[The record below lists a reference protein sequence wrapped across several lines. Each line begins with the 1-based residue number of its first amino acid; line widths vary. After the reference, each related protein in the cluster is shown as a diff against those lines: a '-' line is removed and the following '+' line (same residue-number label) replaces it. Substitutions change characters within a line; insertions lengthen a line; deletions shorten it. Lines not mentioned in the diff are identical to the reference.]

1 MKFTCMTI
9 SHKRQGGQTMEKE
22 LELNVEEMSIHKDAG
37 AMLLKAKMDGVAT
50 VWDRLQQQ
58 TPHCK
63 FCEQGLSCRNC
74 AMGPCRISSKS
85 GGEKYRLGVCG
96 ADADVI
102 VARNFGRMVAAGA
115 AAHSDHGR
123 DLVETLHAI
132 ATGKTSDYKIRDPA
146 KLQRIAE
153 EIGIA
158 TDKKETNKIAEEV
171 SEAFLNEFGII
182 KGELA
187 FINRAPERRREL
199 WKKIGVT
206 PRSIDREI
214 VEMMHRTHMGVDN
227 EAVSLLLHS
236 LRISLSDGW
245 GGSMI
250 ATELSDIIFGT
261 PKPCESVANLAVLKE
276 DQVNIL
282 VHGHNP
288 IVSEMIL
295 AAVEDPEL
303 LELAKAKGA
312 TGINLAGLCCT
323 GNELLMRQGVPMAGN
338 HLMTELALVTG
349 AVEIVIVD
357 YQCIMPGIVQAA
369 DCYHTK
375 IISTSPK
382 AHFAGAEHIEFN
394 IHNAKE
400 KARDLVKMAIDLY
413 EQRNPDRVEIPGEP
427 VPQMSGFS
435 NEALLT
441 ALGGSLDPL
450 IDAIKSGAIRG
461 AVGIVGCNNP
471 KIKHDHGHT
480 VLARELIK
488 RDILVLDTGC
498 ASVALAKNGL
508 KTVEAADLAGEK
520 LVGVCK
526 ALGIPPVLHVGS
538 CVDNSRIIHLCGLL
552 AKALGVDISAL
563 PVAAAA
569 PEWYS
574 EKAVSIGLYAVAS
587 GIFTVLG
594 PTPPITGSAT
604 VTNMALSG
612 LEEVV
617 GATFAVEPD
626 PAKAAVLID
635 KRISGKRTALGLT
648 P

>member
-1 MKFTCMTI
+1 MTRKI
-9 SHKRQGGQTMEKE
+9 DIQELTICSDGQTMLK
-22 LELNVEEMSIHKDAG
+22 
-37 AMLLKAKMDGVAT
+37 KAKAEGVTT
-50 VWDRLQQQ
+50 VWDRYEGQA
-58 TPHCK
+58 PHCN
-63 FCEQGLSCRNC
+63 FCIEGLSCRNC
-74 AMGPCRISSKS
+74 AMGPCRISHDPES
-85 GGEKYRLGVCG
+85 EKHKRGVCG

-102 VARNFGRMVAAGA
+102 VARNFGRSVAAGA
-115 AAHSDHGR
+115 ASHSDHGR

-132 ATGKTSDYKIRDPA
+132 GTGKTTDYKIRDEA
-146 KLQRIAE
+146 KLRRIAE
-153 EIGIA
+153 EIGVACDGKGVNEIA
-158 TDKKETNKIAEEV
+158 TEV
-171 SEAFLNEFGII
+171 SETLLDEFGIV
-182 KGELA
+182 KGKLA
-187 FINRAPERRREL
+187 FISRAPEQRRQL
-199 WKKIGVT
+199 WEKLGVL
-206 PRSIDREI
+206 PRGIDREI

-227 EAVSLLLHS
+227 EAVSLLLHG

-261 PKPCESVANLAVLKE
+261 PTPRESMANLAVLKK

-295 AAVEDPEL
+295 AAVEDPEMVA
-303 LELAKAKGA
+303 LAKAKGA

-323 GNELLMRQGVPMAGN
+323 GNELLMRRGIPMAGN

-349 AVEIVIVD
+349 AVELVIVD
-357 YQCIMPGIVQAA
+357 YQCIMPGIVQVA

-375 IISTSPK
+375 IVTTSPK
-382 AHFAGAEHIEFN
+382 AHFAGAEHVEFN
-394 IHNAKE
+394 VSNAKE
-400 KARDLVKMAIDLY
+400 KARELVKKAIELY
-413 EQRNPDRVEIPGEP
+413 GQRDPNRVEIPGEP
-427 VPQMSGFS
+427 VPQMTGFS
-435 NEALLT
+435 NEALLS
-441 ALGGSLDPL
+441 ALGGTLDPL
-450 IDAIKSGAIRG
+450 IEAIKSGAIRG
-461 AVGIVGCNNP
+461 AVGVVGCNNP
-471 KIKHDHGHT
+471 KVKHDQGHT
-480 VLARELIK
+480 GLARELIK

-508 KTVEAADLAGEK
+508 KTPEAASLAGDG
-520 LVGVCK
+520 LAGVCRS
-526 ALGIPPVLHVGS
+526 LGIPPVLHVGS

-574 EKAVSIGLYAVAS
+574 EKAISIGLYAVGS

-594 PTPPITGSAT
+594 PTPAITGSKT
-604 VTNMALSG
+604 VTDMALSG
-612 LEEVV
+612 LEKVV

-626 PAKAAVLID
+626 PIKAAILID
-635 KRISGKRTALGLT
+635 ARISAKRAALGLT

>member
-1 MKFTCMTI
+1 MLEKKNIDDFTIC
-9 SHKRQGGQTMEKE
+9 SDGQKMLEK
-22 LELNVEEMSIHKDAG
+22 AR
-37 AMLLKAKMDGVAT
+37 ADGVST
-50 VWDRLQQQ
+50 VWDRYEGQD
-58 TPHCK
+58 PHCN
-63 FCEQGLSCRNC
+63 FCVQGLSCRNC
-74 AMGPCRISSKS
+74 AMGPCRISNTPEGHKH
-85 GGEKYRLGVCG
+85 RLGVCG
-96 ADADVI
+96 ANADVI
-102 VARNFGRMVAAGA
+102 VARNFGRSVAAGA

-132 ATGKTSDYKIRDPA
+132 ATGKTQDYTIRDPE
-146 KLQRIAE
+146 KLQRLAE
-153 EIGIA
+153 EIGIPVA
-158 TDKKETNKIAEEV
+158 NRGINEVAGEV
-171 SEAFLNEFGII
+171 SKAFFDEFGIT

-187 FINRAPERRREL
+187 FINRAPEQRRTL
-199 WKKIGVT
+199 WDKLGVT
-206 PRSIDREI
+206 PRGIDREI

-227 EAVSLLLHS
+227 EAVSLLLQAM
-236 LRISLSDGW
+236 RIALSDGW

-261 PKPCESVANLAVLKE
+261 PEPHASFANLAVLKK

-288 IVSEMIL
+288 IVSEMIM
-295 AAVEDPEL
+295 AAAEDPEL
-303 LELAKAKGA
+303 LALAKEKGA
-312 TGINLAGLCCT
+312 AGINLAGLCCT

-349 AVEIVIVD
+349 AVEMVIVD
-357 YQCIMPGIVQAA
+357 YQCIMPGIVQVA

-375 IISTSPK
+375 IVTTSPK
-382 AHFAGAEHIEFN
+382 AHFAGAEHVEFN
-394 IHNAKE
+394 VGNAKE
-400 KARDLVKMAIDLY
+400 NAKKLVRMAVENYGKRDAG
-413 EQRNPDRVEIPGEP
+413 RVEIPGTP
-427 VPQMSGFS
+427 VAQTSGFS
-435 NEALLT
+435 NETLLK
-441 ALGGSLDPL
+441 AMGGSLDPL
-450 IDAIKSGAIRG
+450 IEAIKSGSIRG

-480 VLARELIK
+480 TLARELIK

-508 KTVEAADLAGEK
+508 KTPEAAQWAGSGLAG
-520 LVGVCK
+520 VCR

-552 AKALGVDISAL
+552 AKALNVDISAL

-574 EKAVSIGLYAVAS
+574 EKALSIGLYAVGS
-587 GIFTVLG
+587 GIFTVIG
-594 PTPPITGSAT
+594 PTPAITGSET

-612 LEEVV
+612 LEQVV
-617 GATFAVEPD
+617 GASFAVEPD

-635 KRISGKRTALGLT
+635 ERIRIKRTALGL
-648 P
+648 PA

>member
-1 MKFTCMTI
+1 ML
-9 SHKRQGGQTMEKE
+9 MEKE
-22 LELNVEEMSIHKDAG
+22 AEELTVCSDGQKMLE
-37 AMLLKAKMDGVAT
+37 KAKADGVTT
-50 VWDRLQQQ
+50 VWERYENQS
-58 TPHCK
+58 PHCNY
-63 FCEQGLSCRNC
+63 CEQGLSCRNC
-74 AMGPCRISSKS
+74 AMGPCRINIKS
-85 GGEKYRLGVCG
+85 DREKYKLGVCG

-115 AAHSDHGR
+115 ASHSDHGR

-132 ATGKTSDYKIRDPA
+132 ATGKTTDYKIRDEE
-146 KLQRIAE
+146 KLRRIAE
-153 EIGIA
+153 EVGIA
-158 TDKKETNKIAEEV
+158 CDGKGVNEIAKEL
-171 SEAFLNEFGII
+171 SETFLDEFGIV

-187 FINRAPERRREL
+187 FVARAPEQRREL

-206 PRSIDREI
+206 PRGIDREV

-227 EAVSLLLHS
+227 EAVSLLLHA

-261 PKPCESVANLAVLKE
+261 PQPCESVVNLAVLKK

-303 LELAKAKGA
+303 LELAKTKGA
-312 TGINLAGLCCT
+312 QGINLAGLCCT
-323 GNELLMRQGVPMAGN
+323 GNELLMRQGIPMAGN
-338 HLMTELALVTG
+338 HLMTELAIVTG

-357 YQCIMPGIVQAA
+357 YQCIMPGLIQAA

-375 IISTSPK
+375 VITTSPK

-394 IHNAKE
+394 VHNAKE
-400 KARDLVKMAIDLY
+400 KARDLVKMAIEKY
-413 EQRNPDRVEIPGEP
+413 GQRDPNRVAIPGETEL
-427 VPQMSGFS
+427 QMSGFS
-435 NEALLT
+435 NEAILA

-450 IDAIKSGAIRG
+450 LDAIKSGAVRG

-471 KIKHDHGHT
+471 KIKHDYGHT

-508 KTVEAADLAGEK
+508 KTPAAADLAGDG
-520 LVGVCK
+520 LRGVCK
-526 ALGIPPVLHVGS
+526 SLGIPPVLHVGS

-574 EKAVSIGLYAVAS
+574 EKAVSIGLYAVGS

-594 PTPPITGSAT
+594 PTPPITGSET
-604 VTNMALSG
+604 VTNLALSG

-617 GATFAVEPD
+617 GATFAVEAD
-626 PAKAAVLID
+626 PMKAAALID
-635 KRISGKRTALGLT
+635 ERIRQKRTALGLSA
-648 P
+648 

>member
-1 MKFTCMTI
+1 MSTKKDIRELTI
-9 SHKRQGGQTMEKE
+9 CSDGQKM
-22 LELNVEEMSIHKDAG
+22 LE
-37 AMLLKAKMDGVAT
+37 KAKADGVTT
-50 VWDRLQQQ
+50 VWDRYENQY
-58 TPHCK
+58 PHCT

-74 AMGPCRISSKS
+74 AMGPCRISNKS
-85 GGEKYRLGVCG
+85 TSEKHKLGVCG
-96 ADADVI
+96 ADAHVI

-132 ATGKTSDYKIRDPA
+132 ATGKTTDYKIRDEE
-146 KLQRIAE
+146 KLRRIAD
-153 EIGIA
+153 EIGVPQEG
-158 TDKKETNKIAEEV
+158 KETNEVAKEV
-171 SEAFLNEFGII
+171 SEAFFNEFGII

-187 FINRAPERRREL
+187 FINRAPEQRREL
-199 WKKIGVT
+199 WEKIGVT
-206 PRSIDREI
+206 PRGIDREV

-227 EAVSLLLHS
+227 EAVSLLLHA

-261 PKPCESVANLAVLKE
+261 PKPCTSVVNLAVLKE
-276 DQVNIL
+276 DHVNIL

-303 LELAKAKGA
+303 LELAKTKGA
-312 TGINLAGLCCT
+312 EGINLAGLCCT
-323 GNELLMRQGVPMAGN
+323 GNELLMRQGIPMAGN
-338 HLMTELALVTG
+338 HLMTELAIVTG

-357 YQCIMPGIVQAA
+357 YQCIMPGIIQVA

-375 IISTSPK
+375 IITTSPK

-394 IHNAKE
+394 LQNAKE
-400 KARDLVKMAIDLY
+400 KAKDLVKMAIEKY
-413 EQRNPDRVEIPGEP
+413 GQRDPNRVEIPGET

-435 NEALLT
+435 NEAILE

-461 AVGIVGCNNP
+461 VVGIVGCNNP
-471 KIKHDHGHT
+471 KIKHDYGHT

-498 ASVALAKNGL
+498 ASVALAKDGLKMPEAANLAGNGL
-508 KTVEAADLAGEK
+508 A
-520 LVGVCK
+520 GVCRS
-526 ALGIPPVLHVGS
+526 LGIPPVLHVGS
-538 CVDNSRIIHLCGLL
+538 CVDNSRILHLCGLL

-594 PTPPITGSAT
+594 PMPPITGSEI

-635 KRISGKRTALGLT
+635 KRIRDKRTALGLT

>member
-1 MKFTCMTI
+1 MSAEKDIQELTI
-9 SHKRQGGQTMEKE
+9 CSDGQK
-22 LELNVEEMSIHKDAG
+22 
-37 AMLLKAKMDGVAT
+37 MLQKAKAENVAT
-50 VWDRLQQQ
+50 VWDRYENQS
-58 TPHCK
+58 PHCN

-74 AMGPCRISSKS
+74 AMGPCRINNKS
-85 GGEKYRLGVCG
+85 EREKYKLGVCG

-115 AAHSDHGR
+115 ASHSDHGR

-132 ATGKTSDYKIRDPA
+132 ATGKTTDYTIRDEE
-146 KLQRIAE
+146 KLRRIAE
-153 EIGIA
+153 EAGIA
-158 TDKKETNKIAEEV
+158 CDGKGINEIAREL
-171 SEAFLNEFGII
+171 SEAFFDEFGIT

-187 FINRAPERRREL
+187 FVSRAPEQRREL

-206 PRSIDREI
+206 PRGIDREV

-227 EAVSLLLHS
+227 EPISLLLHA

-261 PKPCESVANLAVLKE
+261 PQPRESVVNMAVLKK

-303 LELAKAKGA
+303 MELAKAKGA
-312 TGINLAGLCCT
+312 QGINLAGLCCT

-338 HLMTELALVTG
+338 HLMTELVIITG
-349 AVEIVIVD
+349 AVEMVIVD
-357 YQCIMPGIVQAA
+357 YQCIMPGLIQVA

-375 IISTSPK
+375 IVTTSPK
-382 AHFAGAEHIEFN
+382 AHFTGAEHIEFN
-394 IHNAKE
+394 VHNAKE
-400 KARDLVKMAIDLY
+400 KAKDLVKMAIDKY
-413 EQRNPDRVEIPGEP
+413 SQRDPNRVDIPGDA
-427 VPQMSGFS
+427 VPQMTGFS
-435 NEALLT
+435 NEAILK

-450 IDAIKSGAIRG
+450 LDAIKSGAVRG

-471 KIKHDHGHT
+471 KIKHDYGHT

-488 RDILVLDTGC
+488 RNILVLDTGC
-498 ASVALAKNGL
+498 ASVALAKDGL
-508 KTVEAADLAGEK
+508 KTLAAADLAGEGLK
-520 LVGVCK
+520 GVCK

-574 EKAVSIGLYAVAS
+574 EKAVSIGLYAVGS
-587 GIFTVLG
+587 GIYTVLG
-594 PTPPITGSAT
+594 PTPPITGSKT
-604 VTNMALSG
+604 VTDTALTG
-612 LEEVV
+612 LEQVV

-626 PAKAAVLID
+626 PVKAAELID
-635 KRISGKRTALGLT
+635 KRISEKRTALGLSA
-648 P
+648 

>member
-1 MKFTCMTI
+1 
-9 SHKRQGGQTMEKE
+9 
-22 LELNVEEMSIHKDAG
+22 
-37 AMLLKAKMDGVAT
+37 
-50 VWDRLQQQ
+50 
-58 TPHCK
+58 
-63 FCEQGLSCRNC
+63 
-74 AMGPCRISSKS
+74 
-85 GGEKYRLGVCG
+85 
-96 ADADVI
+96 
-102 VARNFGRMVAAGA
+102 
-115 AAHSDHGR
+115 
-123 DLVETLHAI
+123 
-132 ATGKTSDYKIRDPA
+132 
-146 KLQRIAE
+146 
-153 EIGIA
+153 
-158 TDKKETNKIAEEV
+158 
-171 SEAFLNEFGII
+171 
-182 KGELA
+182 
-187 FINRAPERRREL
+187 
-199 WKKIGVT
+199 
-206 PRSIDREI
+206 
-214 VEMMHRTHMGVDN
+214 MMHRTHMGVDN
-227 EAVSLLLHS
+227 EAVSLLLHA

-261 PKPCESVANLAVLKE
+261 PKPCTSVVNLAVLKE
-276 DQVNIL
+276 DHVNIL

-303 LELAKAKGA
+303 LELAKTKGA
-312 TGINLAGLCCT
+312 EGINLAGLCCT
-323 GNELLMRQGVPMAGN
+323 GNELLMRQGIPMAGN
-338 HLMTELALVTG
+338 HLMTELAIVTG

-357 YQCIMPGIVQAA
+357 YQCIMPGIIQVA

-375 IISTSPK
+375 IITTSPK

-394 IHNAKE
+394 LQNARE
-400 KARDLVKMAIDLY
+400 KAKDLVKMAIEKY
-413 EQRNPDRVEIPGEP
+413 GQRDPNRVEIPGET

-435 NEALLT
+435 NEAILT

-450 IDAIKSGAIRG
+450 IDVIKSGAIRG
-461 AVGIVGCNNP
+461 VVGIVGCNNP
-471 KIKHDHGHT
+471 KIKHDYGHT

-498 ASVALAKNGL
+498 ASVALAS
-508 KTVEAADLAGEK
+508 
-520 LVGVCK
+520 
-526 ALGIPPVLHVGS
+526 LGIPPVLHVGS
-538 CVDNSRIIHLCGLL
+538 CVDNSRILHLCGLL
-552 AKALGVDISAL
+552 AKELGVDISAL

-594 PTPPITGSAT
+594 PMPPITGSEI

-635 KRISGKRTALGLT
+635 KRIRDKRTALGLT

>member
-1 MKFTCMTI
+1 MMEQKDVQELTI
-9 SHKRQGGQTMEKE
+9 CSDGQKMLEK
-22 LELNVEEMSIHKDAG
+22 AR
-37 AMLLKAKMDGVAT
+37 ADGVVT
-50 VWDRLQQQ
+50 VFDRYAWQD
-58 TPHCK
+58 PHCG
-63 FCEQGLSCRNC
+63 FCVQGLSCRNC
-74 AMGPCRISSKS
+74 NMGPCRISLN
-85 GGEKYRLGVCG
+85 EKDKKHVRGVCG
-96 ADADVI
+96 ADAGVI
-102 VARNFGRMVAAGA
+102 VARNFGRAVAAGA
-115 AAHSDHGR
+115 ASHSDHGR

-132 ATGKTSDYKIRDPA
+132 GTGKTTDYKIRDEV
-146 KLQRIAE
+146 KLRKIAE
-153 EIGIA
+153 EIGIVC
-158 TDKKETNKIAEEV
+158 DNKETGQIATEV
-171 SEAFLNEFGII
+171 AEAFFSEFGIT

-187 FINRAPERRREL
+187 FISRAPEKRREL
-199 WKKIGVT
+199 WKKLGVL
-206 PRSIDREI
+206 PRGIDREI

-227 EAVSLLLHS
+227 EAVSLLLHA

-261 PKPCESVANLAVLKE
+261 PTPRESSANLGVLKK

-303 LELAKAKGA
+303 LELAKSKGA

-323 GNELLMRQGVPMAGN
+323 GNELLMRQGIPMAGN

-349 AVEIVIVD
+349 AVEMVIVD
-357 YQCIMPGIVQAA
+357 YQCIMPGIVQVA

-375 IISTSPK
+375 IITTSPK
-382 AHFAGAEHIEFN
+382 AHFAGAEHVEFN
-394 IHNAKE
+394 IQNARSR
-400 KARDLVKMAIDLY
+400 ARELVKKAIELY
-413 EQRNPDRVEIPGEP
+413 EQRDPNRVEIPGEP

-435 NEALLT
+435 NEALLA
-441 ALGGSLDPL
+441 ALGGTLDPL
-450 IDAIKSGAIRG
+450 IEAIKSGAIRG

-488 RDILVLDTGC
+488 RNILVLDTGC

-508 KTVEAADLAGEK
+508 KTPAAADLAGDGLK
-520 LVGVCK
+520 GVCK
-526 ALGIPPVLHVGS
+526 SLGIPPVLHVGS

-552 AKALGVDISAL
+552 AKTLGVDIADL

-574 EKAVSIGLYAVAS
+574 EKAISIGLYAVGS

-594 PTPPITGSAT
+594 PTPAITGSKT
-604 VTNMALSG
+604 VTDMALSG
-612 LEEVV
+612 LEQVV

-626 PAKAAVLID
+626 PVKAADLID
-635 KRISGKRTALGLT
+635 RRISEKRTALGLT

>member
-1 MKFTCMTI
+1 ML
-9 SHKRQGGQTMEKE
+9 MEKE
-22 LELNVEEMSIHKDAG
+22 AEELTICSDGQKMLE
-37 AMLLKAKMDGVAT
+37 KAKADGVTT
-50 VWDRLQQQ
+50 VWERYENQS
-58 TPHCK
+58 PHCNY
-63 FCEQGLSCRNC
+63 CEQGLSCRNC
-74 AMGPCRISSKS
+74 AMGPCRINIKS
-85 GGEKYRLGVCG
+85 DREKYKLGVCG

-115 AAHSDHGR
+115 ASHSDHGR

-132 ATGKTSDYKIRDPA
+132 ATGKTTDYKIKDEE
-146 KLQRIAE
+146 KLRL
-153 EIGIA
+153 
-158 TDKKETNKIAEEV
+158 IAEEV
-171 SEAFLNEFGII
+171 GITCDGKGVNEIAKELSETFLDEFGII
-182 KGELA
+182 KGKLA
-187 FINRAPERRREL
+187 FIARAPEQRRKL
-199 WKKIGVT
+199 WEKIGVT
-206 PRSIDREI
+206 PRGIDREV

-227 EAVSLLLHS
+227 EAVSLLLHA

-261 PKPCESVANLAVLKE
+261 PQPCESVVNLAVLKK

-303 LELAKAKGA
+303 LELAKTKGA
-312 TGINLAGLCCT
+312 QGINLAGLCCT
-323 GNELLMRQGVPMAGN
+323 GNELLMRQGIPMAGN
-338 HLMTELALVTG
+338 HLMTELAIVTG

-357 YQCIMPGIVQAA
+357 YQCIMPGLIQAA

-375 IISTSPK
+375 VITTSPK

-394 IHNAKE
+394 VHNAKE
-400 KARDLVKMAIDLY
+400 KARDLVKMAIDKY
-413 EQRNPDRVEIPGEP
+413 GQRDPNRIEIPGETEF
-427 VPQMSGFS
+427 QMSGFS
-435 NEALLT
+435 NEAILA

-450 IDAIKSGAIRG
+450 LDAIKSGAVRG

-471 KIKHDHGHT
+471 KIKHDYGHT

-508 KTVEAADLAGEK
+508 KTPAAADLAGDG
-520 LVGVCK
+520 LRGVCK
-526 ALGIPPVLHVGS
+526 SLGIPPVLHVGS

-574 EKAVSIGLYAVAS
+574 EKAVSIGLYAVGS

-594 PTPPITGSAT
+594 PTPPITGSET
-604 VTNMALSG
+604 VTNLALSG

-617 GATFAVEPD
+617 GATFAVEAD
-626 PAKAAVLID
+626 PMKAAALID
-635 KRISGKRTALGLT
+635 ERIRQKRTSLGLSA
-648 P
+648 

>member
-1 MKFTCMTI
+1 ML
-9 SHKRQGGQTMEKE
+9 MEKDTDE
-22 LELNVEEMSIHKDAG
+22 LTVCSDGQK
-37 AMLLKAKMDGVAT
+37 MLQKAKADGVTT
-50 VWDRLQQQ
+50 VWDRYENQS
-58 TPHCK
+58 PHCK

-74 AMGPCRISSKS
+74 AMGPCRISNKS
-85 GGEKYRLGVCG
+85 ESEKYKLGVCG
-96 ADADVI
+96 ADANVI

-115 AAHSDHGR
+115 ASHSDHGR

-132 ATGKTSDYKIRDPA
+132 ATGKTTDYKIRDEE
-146 KLQRIAE
+146 KLRRIAN
-153 EIGIA
+153 EIGISLEG
-158 TDKKETNKIAEEV
+158 KGTNEIAREV
-171 SEAFLNEFGII
+171 SEAFFSEFGIT
-182 KGELA
+182 KGELS
-187 FINRAPERRREL
+187 FINRAPEQRREL

-206 PRSIDREI
+206 PRGIDREI

-227 EAVSLLLHS
+227 EAVSLLLHA
-236 LRISLSDGW
+236 LRIALSDGW

-261 PKPCESVANLAVLKE
+261 PKPCTSVTNLAVLKE
-276 DQVNIL
+276 DHVNIL

-295 AAVEDPEL
+295 AAVEEPEL
-303 LELAKAKGA
+303 LKLAKTKGA
-312 TGINLAGLCCT
+312 KGINLAGLCCT
-323 GNELLMRQGVPMAGN
+323 GNELLMRQGIPMAGN
-338 HLMTELALVTG
+338 HLMTELAVVTG
-349 AVEIVIVD
+349 AVELVIVD
-357 YQCIMPGIVQAA
+357 YQCIMPGIIQVA

-375 IISTSPK
+375 IITTSPK

-394 IHNAKE
+394 VHNAKE
-400 KARDLVKMAIDLY
+400 NARGLVKIAIEKY
-413 EQRNPDRVEIPGEP
+413 GQRDTNRVEIPGET

-435 NEALLT
+435 NEAILA

-450 IDAIKSGAIRG
+450 IDAIKSGAVRG

-471 KIKHDHGHT
+471 RIKHDYGHT

-508 KTVEAADLAGEK
+508 KTPAAADLAGNGLK
-520 LVGVCK
+520 GVCK
-526 ALGIPPVLHVGS
+526 SLGIPPVLHVGS

-574 EKAVSIGLYAVAS
+574 EKAVSIGLYAVGS

-594 PTPPITGSAT
+594 PTPPITGSET

-617 GATFAVEPD
+617 GAAFAVEAD
-626 PAKAAVLID
+626 PAKAASLID
-635 KRISGKRTALGLT
+635 ERIRQKRTALGLSA
-648 P
+648 

>member
-1 MKFTCMTI
+1 ML
-9 SHKRQGGQTMEKE
+9 MEKE
-22 LELNVEEMSIHKDAG
+22 AEELTVCSDGQKMLE
-37 AMLLKAKMDGVAT
+37 KAKADGVST
-50 VWDRLQQQ
+50 VWERYENQS
-58 TPHCK
+58 PHCNY
-63 FCEQGLSCRNC
+63 CEQGLSCRNC
-74 AMGPCRISSKS
+74 AMGPCRINIKS
-85 GGEKYRLGVCG
+85 DREKYKLGVCG

-115 AAHSDHGR
+115 ASHSDHGR

-132 ATGKTSDYKIRDPA
+132 ATGKTTDYKIRDEE
-146 KLQRIAE
+146 KLRRIAE
-153 EIGIA
+153 EVGIA
-158 TDKKETNKIAEEV
+158 CDGKGVNEIAKEL
-171 SEAFLNEFGII
+171 SETFLDEFGII

-187 FINRAPERRREL
+187 FIARAPEQRREL
-199 WKKIGVT
+199 WEKIGVT
-206 PRSIDREI
+206 PRGIDREV

-261 PKPCESVANLAVLKE
+261 PQPCESEVNLAVLKK

-295 AAVEDPEL
+295 AAAEDPEL
-303 LELAKAKGA
+303 LELAKTKRAQ
-312 TGINLAGLCCT
+312 GINLAGLCCT
-323 GNELLMRQGVPMAGN
+323 GNELLMRQGIPMAGN
-338 HLMTELALVTG
+338 HLMTELAIVTG

-357 YQCIMPGIVQAA
+357 YQCIMPGLIQAA

-375 IISTSPK
+375 VITTSPK

-394 IHNAKE
+394 VHNAKE
-400 KARDLVKMAIDLY
+400 KARDLVKMAIDKY
-413 EQRNPDRVEIPGEP
+413 GQRDPNRIEIPSETEL
-427 VPQMSGFS
+427 QMSGFS
-435 NEALLT
+435 NEAILA

-450 IDAIKSGAIRG
+450 LDAIKSGAVRG

-471 KIKHDHGHT
+471 KIKHDYGHT

-508 KTVEAADLAGEK
+508 KTPAAADLAGDG
-520 LVGVCK
+520 LRGVCK
-526 ALGIPPVLHVGS
+526 SLGIPPVLHVGS

-574 EKAVSIGLYAVAS
+574 EKAVSIGLYAVGS

-594 PTPPITGSAT
+594 PTPPITGSET
-604 VTNMALSG
+604 VTNLALSG

-617 GATFAVEPD
+617 GATFAVEAD
-626 PAKAAVLID
+626 PMKAAALID
-635 KRISGKRTALGLT
+635 ERIRQKRTALGLSA
-648 P
+648 

>member
-1 MKFTCMTI
+1 MPEKKDVQELTI
-9 SHKRQGGQTMEKE
+9 CSDGQK
-22 LELNVEEMSIHKDAG
+22 
-37 AMLLKAKMDGVAT
+37 MLKKAKADGVTT
-50 VWDRLQQQ
+50 VWDRYEGQV
-58 TPHCK
+58 PHCN

-74 AMGPCRISSKS
+74 AMGPCRISNKP
-85 GGEKYRLGVCG
+85 GKEKYKLGVCG

-115 AAHSDHGR
+115 ASHSDHGR

-132 ATGKTSDYKIRDPA
+132 ATGKTTDYQIRDVE
-146 KLQRIAE
+146 KLRRIAG

-158 TDKKETNKIAEEV
+158 HEGKEIEEVAREV
-171 SEAFLNEFGII
+171 SEAFFNEFGIV
-182 KGELA
+182 KGALA
-187 FINRAPERRREL
+187 FIDRAPQQRREL
-199 WKKIGVT
+199 WKNLGVT
-206 PRSIDREI
+206 PRGIDREI

-227 EAVSLLLHS
+227 EAVSLLLHA

-261 PKPCESVANLAVLKE
+261 PQPCESLANLAVLKE

-303 LELAKAKGA
+303 IELAKTKGA
-312 TGINLAGLCCT
+312 AGVNLAGLCCT
-323 GNELLMRQGVPMAGN
+323 GNELLMRQGIPMAGN
-338 HLMTELALVTG
+338 HLMTELTLVTG
-349 AVEIVIVD
+349 AVEMVIVD
-357 YQCIMPGIVQAA
+357 YQCIMPGIVQVA

-375 IISTSPK
+375 IITTSPK
-382 AHFAGAEHIEFN
+382 AHFAGAEHVEFN
-394 IHNAKE
+394 VLNAKE
-400 KARDLVKMAIDLY
+400 KGRELVKKAIDTY
-413 EQRNPDRVEIPGEP
+413 AQRDPNRVEIPGEP

-435 NEALLT
+435 NEAIL
-441 ALGGSLDPL
+441 AVLGGSLDPL
-450 IDAIKSGAIRG
+450 LESIKSGAIRG

-508 KTVEAADLAGEK
+508 KTPAAADLAGEG
-520 LVGVCK
+520 LAGVCK

-538 CVDNSRIIHLCGLL
+538 CVDNSRIIQLCGLL

-587 GIFTVLG
+587 GIYTVLG

-604 VTNMALSG
+604 VTNLALSG

-617 GATFAVEPD
+617 GATFAVEAD
-626 PAKAAVLID
+626 PAKAAILID
-635 KRISGKRTALGLT
+635 KRISDKRTALGLT

>member
-1 MKFTCMTI
+1 MATGKDIHELTI
-9 SHKRQGGQTMEKE
+9 CSDGQKM
-22 LELNVEEMSIHKDAG
+22 LE
-37 AMLLKAKMDGVAT
+37 KAKRDGVTT
-50 VWDRLQQQ
+50 VWDRYENQF
-58 TPHCK
+58 PHCN

-74 AMGPCRISSKS
+74 AMGPCRISNNPDS
-85 GGEKYRLGVCG
+85 EKHKLGVCG
-96 ADADVI
+96 ANADVI
-102 VARNFGRMVAAGA
+102 VARNFGRAVAAGA

-132 ATGKTSDYKIRDPA
+132 ATGKTTDYEIRDPE
-146 KLQRIAE
+146 KLRRIAE

-158 TDKKETNKIAEEV
+158 TEGKEIKEVAEQV
-171 SEAFLNEFGII
+171 SDAFFNEFGII

-187 FINRAPERRREL
+187 FINRAPEQRRQL
-199 WKKIGVT
+199 WEKLGVT
-206 PRSIDREI
+206 PRGIDREI

-227 EAVSLLLHS
+227 EAVSLLLQAI
-236 LRISLSDGW
+236 RISLSDGW

-261 PKPCESVANLAVLKE
+261 PKPCTSVVNLAVLKE

-303 LELAKAKGA
+303 LELAKTKGA
-312 TGINLAGLCCT
+312 AGINLAGLCCT

-357 YQCIMPGIVQAA
+357 YQCIMPGLVQVA

-375 IISTSPK
+375 IITTSPK
-382 AHFAGAEHIEFN
+382 AHFAGAEHLEFN
-394 IHNAKE
+394 VHNAKE
-400 KARDLVKMAIDLY
+400 KARDVVKMAIEKY
-413 EQRNPDRVEIPGEP
+413 GQRDPNRVEIPGETAS
-427 VPQMSGFS
+427 QMSGFS
-435 NEALLT
+435 NEAILG

-450 IDAIKSGAIRG
+450 IEAIKSGAIRG

-480 VLARELIK
+480 VLAKELIK

-498 ASVALAKNGL
+498 ASVALAKAGL
-508 KTVEAADLAGEK
+508 KTLDAASLAGNG
-520 LVGVCK
+520 LAGVCRS
-526 ALGIPPVLHVGS
+526 LGIPPVLHVGS
-538 CVDNSRIIHLCGLL
+538 CVDNSRIMHLCGLL
-552 AKALGVDISAL
+552 AKKLGVDISAL

-594 PTPPITGSAT
+594 PTPPIIGSEI

-617 GATFAVEPD
+617 GATFAVEAD

-635 KRISGKRTALGLT
+635 ERIRAKRTALGL
-648 P
+648 PA

>member
-1 MKFTCMTI
+1 M
-9 SHKRQGGQTMEKE
+9 
-22 LELNVEEMSIHKDAG
+22 
-37 AMLLKAKMDGVAT
+37 KAKSISDYTVCSDGWKMLEKARADGVVT
-50 VWDRLQQQ
+50 VWDRYEGQV
-58 TPHCK
+58 PHCN

-74 AMGPCRISSKS
+74 AMGPCRISNASES
-85 GGEKYRLGVCG
+85 EKHKLGVCG
-96 ADADVI
+96 ANADVI

-132 ATGKTSDYKIRDPA
+132 ATGKTTDYKIRDPE

-153 EIGIA
+153 EIGITTA
-158 TDKKETNKIAEEV
+158 NRGINEVAEAV
-171 SEAFLNEFGII
+171 SETFFSEFGIT

-187 FINRAPERRREL
+187 FINRAPEQRREL
-199 WKKIGVT
+199 WKKLGVT
-206 PRSIDREI
+206 PRGIDREI

-227 EAVSLLLHS
+227 EAVSLLLQA
-236 LRISLSDGW
+236 LRIALSDGW

-261 PKPCESVANLAVLKE
+261 PEPHASFANLAVLKK

-303 LELAKAKGA
+303 LALAKAKGA
-312 TGINLAGLCCT
+312 AGINLAGLCCT

-349 AVEIVIVD
+349 AVEMVVVD
-357 YQCIMPGIVQAA
+357 YQCIMPGIVQVA

-375 IISTSPK
+375 IITTSPK
-382 AHFAGAEHIEFN
+382 AHFAGAEHVEFN
-394 IHNAKE
+394 VGNAKE
-400 KARDLVKMAIDLY
+400 NAGKLVRMAVENYAR
-413 EQRNPDRVEIPGEP
+413 RNASRVEIPGVP
-427 VPQMSGFS
+427 VSQISGFS
-435 NEALLT
+435 NETLLK

-450 IDAIKSGAIRG
+450 IEAIKTGSIRG
-461 AVGIVGCNNP
+461 AVGVVGCNNP

-480 VLARELIK
+480 TLARELIK

-498 ASVALAKNGL
+498 ASVALAKDGL
-508 KTVEAADLAGEK
+508 KTLEAVELAGSG
-520 LVGVCK
+520 LAGVCR

-552 AKALGVDISAL
+552 AKALNVDISAL

-574 EKAVSIGLYAVAS
+574 EKALSIGLYAVGS

-594 PTPPITGSAT
+594 PTPAITGSKT
-604 VTNMALSG
+604 VTDMALSG
-612 LEEVV
+612 LENVV
-617 GATFAVEPD
+617 GACFAVEPD

-635 KRISGKRTALGLT
+635 QKIREKRGALGLT
-648 P
+648 A

>member
-1 MKFTCMTI
+1 ML
-9 SHKRQGGQTMEKE
+9 MEKE
-22 LELNVEEMSIHKDAG
+22 AEELTVCSDGQKMLE
-37 AMLLKAKMDGVAT
+37 KAKADGVTT
-50 VWDRLQQQ
+50 VWERYENQS
-58 TPHCK
+58 PHCNY
-63 FCEQGLSCRNC
+63 CEQGLSCRNC
-74 AMGPCRISSKS
+74 AMGPCRINIKS
-85 GGEKYRLGVCG
+85 DREKYKLGVCG

-115 AAHSDHGR
+115 ASHSDHGR

-132 ATGKTSDYKIRDPA
+132 ATGKTTDYKIKDEE
-146 KLQRIAE
+146 KLRL
-153 EIGIA
+153 
-158 TDKKETNKIAEEV
+158 IAEEV
-171 SEAFLNEFGII
+171 GITCDGKGVNEIAKELSETFLDEFGII
-182 KGELA
+182 KGKLA
-187 FINRAPERRREL
+187 FIARAPEQRRKL
-199 WKKIGVT
+199 WEKIGVT
-206 PRSIDREI
+206 PRGIDREV

-227 EAVSLLLHS
+227 EAVSLLLHA

-261 PKPCESVANLAVLKE
+261 PQPCESVVNLAVLKK

-303 LELAKAKGA
+303 LELAKTKGA
-312 TGINLAGLCCT
+312 QGINLAGLCCT
-323 GNELLMRQGVPMAGN
+323 GNELLMRQGIPMAGN
-338 HLMTELALVTG
+338 HLMTELAIVTG

-357 YQCIMPGIVQAA
+357 YQCIMPGLIQAA

-375 IISTSPK
+375 VITTSPK

-394 IHNAKE
+394 VHNAKE
-400 KARDLVKMAIDLY
+400 KARDLVKMAIDKY
-413 EQRNPDRVEIPGEP
+413 GQRDPNRIEIPGETEF
-427 VPQMSGFS
+427 QMSGFS
-435 NEALLT
+435 NEAILA

-450 IDAIKSGAIRG
+450 LDAIKSGAVRG

-471 KIKHDHGHT
+471 KIKHDYGHT

-508 KTVEAADLAGEK
+508 KTPAAADLAGDG
-520 LVGVCK
+520 LRGVCK
-526 ALGIPPVLHVGS
+526 SLGIPPVLHVGS

-574 EKAVSIGLYAVAS
+574 EKAVSIGLYAVGS

-594 PTPPITGSAT
+594 PTPPITGSET
-604 VTNMALSG
+604 VTNLALSG

-617 GATFAVEPD
+617 GATFAVEAD
-626 PAKAAVLID
+626 PMKAAALID
-635 KRISGKRTALGLT
+635 ERIRQKRTSLGLSA
-648 P
+648 

>member
-1 MKFTCMTI
+1 MKEEKNMSDFTVC
-9 SHKRQGGQTMEKE
+9 SDGQKMLEK
-22 LELNVEEMSIHKDAG
+22 ARR
-37 AMLLKAKMDGVAT
+37 DGVVT
-50 VWDRLQQQ
+50 VWERYEGQD
-58 TPHCK
+58 PHCN
-63 FCEQGLSCRNC
+63 FCIQGLSCRNC
-74 AMGPCRISSKS
+74 AMGPCRISNTPEGDKH
-85 GGEKYRLGVCG
+85 RQGVCG
-96 ADADVI
+96 ASADVI
-102 VARNFGRMVAAGA
+102 VARNFGRSVAAGA

-132 ATGKTSDYKIRDPA
+132 ATGKTTDYTIRDPK
-146 KLQRIAE
+146 KLQRLAE
-153 EIGIA
+153 EIGIPA
-158 TDKKETNKIAEEV
+158 TYKEINEV
-171 SEAFLNEFGII
+171 AGAVSKAFFDEFGIT
-182 KGELA
+182 KGELG
-187 FINRAPERRREL
+187 FINRAPEQRREL
-199 WKKIGVT
+199 WKKLGVT
-206 PRSIDREI
+206 PRGIDREI

-227 EAVSLLLHS
+227 EAISLLLQAM
-236 LRISLSDGW
+236 RIALSDGW

-250 ATELSDIIFGT
+250 ATELSDVIFGT
-261 PKPCESVANLAVLKE
+261 PEPHASFANLAVLKK

-312 TGINLAGLCCT
+312 AGINLAGLCCT

-349 AVEIVIVD
+349 AVEMVIVD
-357 YQCIMPGIVQAA
+357 YQCIMPGIVQVA

-375 IISTSPK
+375 IITTSPK
-382 AHFAGAEHIEFN
+382 AHFNGAEHVEFN
-394 IHNAKE
+394 VGNAKE
-400 KARDLVKMAIDLY
+400 NARKLVRMAIENYGKRDA
-413 EQRNPDRVEIPGEP
+413 DRVEIPGVP
-427 VPQMSGFS
+427 VSQLSGFS
-435 NEALLT
+435 NETLLK
-441 ALGGSLDPL
+441 AMGGTLNPL
-450 IDAIKSGAIRG
+450 IEAIKAGSVRG
-461 AVGIVGCNNP
+461 AVGVVGCNNP

-480 VLARELIK
+480 TLARELIK

-508 KTVEAADLAGEK
+508 KTLEAAQLAGSG
-520 LVGVCK
+520 LASVCK

-574 EKAVSIGLYAVAS
+574 EKALSIGLYAVGS
-587 GIFTVLG
+587 GIYTVIG
-594 PTPPITGSAT
+594 PTPAITGSET

-617 GATFAVEPD
+617 GASFAVEPD
-626 PAKAAVLID
+626 PAKAAALID
-635 KRISGKRTALGLT
+635 QRISAKRTALGLSA
-648 P
+648 

>member
-1 MKFTCMTI
+1 ML
-9 SHKRQGGQTMEKE
+9 MEKE
-22 LELNVEEMSIHKDAG
+22 AEELTVCSDGQKMLE
-37 AMLLKAKMDGVAT
+37 KAKADGVTT
-50 VWDRLQQQ
+50 VWERYENQS
-58 TPHCK
+58 PHCNY
-63 FCEQGLSCRNC
+63 CEQGLSCRNC
-74 AMGPCRISSKS
+74 AMGPCRINIKS
-85 GGEKYRLGVCG
+85 DREKYKIGVCG

-115 AAHSDHGR
+115 ASHSDHGR

-132 ATGKTSDYKIRDPA
+132 ATGKTTDYKIRDEV
-146 KLQRIAE
+146 KLRRIAE
-153 EIGIA
+153 EVGIVCDGKGVNEIA
-158 TDKKETNKIAEEV
+158 KEL
-171 SEAFLNEFGII
+171 SETFLDEFGII

-187 FINRAPERRREL
+187 FIARAPEQRREL
-199 WKKIGVT
+199 WEKIGVT
-206 PRSIDREI
+206 PRGIDREV

-227 EAVSLLLHS
+227 EAVSLLLHA

-261 PKPCESVANLAVLKE
+261 PQPCESVVNLAVLKK

-303 LELAKAKGA
+303 LKLAKTKGA
-312 TGINLAGLCCT
+312 QGINLAGLCCT
-323 GNELLMRQGVPMAGN
+323 GNELLMRQGIPMAGN
-338 HLMTELALVTG
+338 HLMTELAIVTG

-357 YQCIMPGIVQAA
+357 YQCIMPGLIQAA

-375 IISTSPK
+375 VITTSPK

-394 IHNAKE
+394 VHNAKE
-400 KARDLVKMAIDLY
+400 KARDLVKMAIDKY
-413 EQRNPDRVEIPGEP
+413 GQRDPNRIEIPSETEL
-427 VPQMSGFS
+427 QMSGFS
-435 NEALLT
+435 NEAILA

-450 IDAIKSGAIRG
+450 LDAIKSGAVRG

-471 KIKHDHGHT
+471 KIKHDYGHT

-508 KTVEAADLAGEK
+508 KTPAAADLAGDG
-520 LVGVCK
+520 LRRVCK
-526 ALGIPPVLHVGS
+526 SLGIPPVLHVGS

-574 EKAVSIGLYAVAS
+574 EKAVSIGLYAVGS

-594 PTPPITGSAT
+594 PTPPITGSET
-604 VTNMALSG
+604 VTNLALSG

-617 GATFAVEPD
+617 GATFAVEAD
-626 PAKAAVLID
+626 PMKAATLID
-635 KRISGKRTALGLT
+635 EKIRQKRTALGLSA
-648 P
+648 